1 MYRLR
6 IIILFDF
13 MMFRIKGECAN
24 VCWFMVVKNLLE
36 SPFSFELFVLHLSF
50 GMMAPI
56 LPGKHRMNL
65 ALPLILLLNTK
76 YTKWLTEESWSVNK
90 KKKIKKLD
98 WSSTANC
105 EVKLPLTILC
115 LTGHSEYDLSRLY
128 KLNWCFGFV
137 FSPFC
142 SQCFVFLLRVQL
154 ALHSKSQPNCDFY

>member
-90 KKKIKKLD
+90 KKKYQEIGLKFYRKL
-98 WSSTANC
+98 WSKITFDNFVSDGT
-105 EVKLPLTILC
+105 
-115 LTGHSEYDLSRLY
+115 
-128 KLNWCFGFV
+128 FGIWSLKAV
-137 FSPFC
+137 
-142 SQCFVFLLRVQL
+142 
-154 ALHSKSQPNCDFY
+154 